1 MELQYNV
8 QGVLKEIS
16 KWQNERRIYS
26 APQTVTQFG
35 TTESTEFFHYFHPVA
50 FFLLLEKIIR
60 IV

>member
-50 FFLLLEKIIR
+50 FFLLLEK
-60 IV
+60 